1 MDKGRSFFTR
11 RALSA
16 PPHSTYTHTLLLLL
30 AAAAA
35 PPHHHHHH
43 RSPLSACAPRKQQV
57 SVRRVAAGTAA
68 GDEALFVRPLRC
80 VEPIISIQWVVLVG
94 RWAMALPGRSGWT
107 GWAVVSS
114 RASIGEMVDG
124 VGEDTA
130 ECKKAAC
137 GGDIRWRCCLEVSEA
152 FGLSSSSSSFSST
165 V

>member
-1 MDKGRSFFTR
+1 MPCTWLVSRHSPTHPLTHSLTNSPTHSASLMDKGRSFFTR

-35 PPHHHHHH
+35 PHHHH

-68 GDEALFVRPLRC
+68 GDEALFVCPLRC

-94 RWAMALPGRSGWT
+94 RWAWALGDG
-107 GWAVVSS
+107 AA
-114 RASIGEMVDG
+114 RALWLDWLG
-124 VGEDTA
+124 
-130 ECKKAAC
+130 
-137 GGDIRWRCCLEVSEA
+137 CCQQSCIYR
-152 FGLSSSSSSFSST
+152 
-165 V
+165 